1 MAKHCARRSWRAS
14 GALGGRGFLM
24 TRWFLPIFI
33 AILAG
38 LEVDALDGRDMI
50 AGGAKIDND

>member
-1 MAKHCARRSWRAS
+1 
-14 GALGGRGFLM
+14 M